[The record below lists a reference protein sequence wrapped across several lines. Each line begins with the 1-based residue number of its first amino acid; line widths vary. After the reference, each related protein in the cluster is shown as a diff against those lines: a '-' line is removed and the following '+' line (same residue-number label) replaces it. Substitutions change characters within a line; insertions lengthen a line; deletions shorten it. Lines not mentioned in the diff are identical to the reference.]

1 MRLFLVAMLIAVFA
15 VVGCMRE
22 IHKFGH
28 GERWERVLADEN
40 KFRRLSAQKLGCTE
54 EEIEEQLP
62 DLTVDKVYDKMPYY
76 NKEFLKAAK
85 SYREDL
91 LVLPCRKD
99 Y

>member
-1 MRLFLVAMLIAVFA
+1 MRLLLVIMLISVFA
-15 VVGCMRE
+15 VVGCIRKYHMLE
-22 IHKFGH
+22 H
-28 GERWERVLADEN
+28 GDRWERVLADEN
-40 KFRRLSAQKLGCTE
+40 KFRGMSAQKLGCTE

-62 DLTVDKVYDKMPYY
+62 DLTVDQVYDRMPYY
-76 NKEFLKAAK
+76 NNEFLKAAQ